1 MKKLYVLLIFVF
13 IYCAGSAQSRT
24 TTVEYQKINRD
35 AVVTDLP
42 YPEKTVLLAI
52 RDTMDKLGYSGKE
65 SKGFLVFRGVKMP
78 ALGSG
83 NFDLYFSADR
93 KSKKEKDASV
103 LTMMVSKGDD
113 NFISADADPGIISN
127 AKSFLNDINPQ
138 ITRFDLEMQITDQE
152 DIVRKEEK
160 KANNLAGDADDLQKK
175 KKKIEDQIEENIK
188 DQARQKEE
196 VEKQKVL
203 LESLKAKRNH

>member
-1 MKKLYVLLIFVF
+1 
-13 IYCAGSAQSRT
+13 
-24 TTVEYQKINRD
+24 
-35 AVVTDLP
+35 
-42 YPEKTVLLAI
+42 
-52 RDTMDKLGYSGKE
+52 
-65 SKGFLVFRGVKMP
+65 
-78 ALGSG
+78 
-83 NFDLYFSADR
+83 
-93 KSKKEKDASV
+93 
-103 LTMMVSKGDD
+103 
-113 NFISADADPGIISN
+113 
-127 AKSFLNDINPQ
+127 
-138 ITRFDLEMQITDQE
+138 MQITDQE